1 MDAVQRTLSPVKT
14 GLVLALFL
22 GAWHFLWA
30 LLVAL
35 GWAQPLIDFVFW
47 LHLIKPVY
55 VIEPFQIGI
64 AALLVIITG
73 TIGFVI
79 GYIFAALWNWLHG

>member
-1 MDAVQRTLSPVKT
+1 MDAVQRILSPVKT
-14 GLVLALFL
+14 GVVLGLLL
-22 GAWHFLWA
+22 GACHFLWA
-30 LLVAL
+30 LLVAI
-35 GWAQPLIDFVFW
+35 GWAQPLMDFVFW

-64 AALLVIITG
+64 AALLVIVTA

-79 GYIFAALWNWLHG
+79 GYIFAVLWNWLHV